1 MLNLTVNTAFTITF
15 LIMIENELVH
25 HIKFLI
31 SNLSTWA
38 FTNTSEHFQN
48 ALHSFACHSV
58 YCE

>member
-1 MLNLTVNTAFTITF
+1 MLNLTVNAAFTITF

-31 SNLSTWA
+31 SNLRTWA

-48 ALHSFACHSV
+48 AFHSFASPSV
-58 YCE
+58 ACE